1 MARARGAVQL
11 TVDDWLQ
18 AGYTVLAEEGF
29 RALKLDEIC
38 RRVGVT
44 KGSFYHHFSDIAA
57 FKDALVA
64 AWGGRRDQDHRRM
77 DALAGVSPRE
87 RLIEMMGLLTGSR
100 QWTLERAMREWARS
114 DPRAAANV
122 RAADRRARRAVRRAF
137 LDHGFDPE
145 TATRRAEWIFAMG
158 IGALHLS
165 DGARR
170 ARTGTAEHAEL
181 VDFLL
186 RH

>member
-11 TVDDWLQ
+11 TVDDWLK

-38 RRVGVT
+38 RRLGVT

-64 AWGGRRDQDHRRM
+64 AWGGWRDQDHQRM
-77 DALAGVSPRE
+77 DALAGAPPRE

-114 DPRAAANV
+114 DPRAAVSV
-122 RAADRRARRAVRRAF
+122 RAADRHARRAVRRAF

-145 TATRRAEWIFAMG
+145 TATRRAEWMFAMG

-165 DGARR
+165 DGSRR
-170 ARTGTAEHAEL
+170 ARAGAAEHTEL

-186 RH
+186 RS